1 MRILF
6 TLMIAVWALTSG
18 PVVAA
23 EVNYYDL
30 LSTDRVEAKQ
40 FIKKHRSWDGRG
52 TVIAVLDT
60 GVDMSVAGLL
70 KTSAGETKVVEARD
84 FSGQGVVH
92 LRSPSRGS
100 EGKESI
106 WKTGKGAVRGVDKLT
121 PSPLAKGLLLGFVE
135 EGKFRN
141 SAVSDIN
148 ANGKSDDR
156 FAIVAGEIEE
166 EGKKR
171 WVAWVD
177 TDADGHVDDEVMQ
190 EEFALHQK
198 HFFFK
203 SKAGE
208 RGDLT
213 MAVALHFEPA
223 RKEIVLHFADGAH
236 GTHVAG
242 IAAGYELFG
251 KRGFNGIAPG
261 AQVMSLKIGDNTLSG
276 GSTTTGSMKKAIEF
290 AGKYSQD
297 NKIPVIINM
306 SYGIG
311 TEKEGE
317 TDIDRTT
324 DSILRRYPLLSVAT
338 SAGNS
343 GPGLSTVGTPAGA
356 DLVFS
361 TGALL
366 TKANASTLYSAKIK
380 RDVLFYFSSRG
391 GELGKPDG
399 LAPGC
404 AASAVP
410 PWENW
415 VIMRGTSMASPQA
428 AGCLS
433 LVASAAVQSKEPL
446 PVLGT
451 LLARALRNSGQP
463 LKDYTLADQG
473 SGVVNVPAAWESY
486 RSLVKRSQ
494 RDVALGF
501 KVQGDCPSCP
511 DGHARAAFFRAGT
524 YLPKSPDSVSFTV
537 YPIFATSVEGKEKDA
552 YFETFDLTVERGD
565 WLEPSAKSIFFQGP
579 GSADVDVMLD
589 VDALKKPGIYD
600 SLIRATPRET
610 GKGRKN
616 GMFELWATVIVP
628 YVFDL
633 TNGFTRSWE
642 KVAQEPGEVD
652 RYFLRV
658 PEGAAS
664 MRVILAPVD
673 GRYTASRLTLFDPEG
688 HEFSVS
694 GPYANSVR
702 NSSATALIAKEKLT
716 PGIWEVVVMT
726 HYIARG
732 KSTYD
737 LDVEFSGFH
746 YEAPE
751 EILYDMGSPPRSV
764 FTIKSLF
771 DRAFEGRGRGGIY
784 GIYRRDEK
792 STKGDTIV
800 FNVTMEKEVATVK
813 LKLRMDNETYSR
825 FTDCAVTVLDDD
837 GGAVAKAGFSTHS
850 TALEIDNPK
859 VGVGRTTYTVQ
870 IRGGLVERSEEP
882 WAVEVEEFYQQ
893 TLSIPAKIWCDGFSA
908 FTLYPNRKYLCEFEL
923 QGQPTIAPS
932 GFVYYG
938 DIQFRNL
945 RTGRNDLIIPL
956 RLRVSE

>member
-1 MRILF
+1 MRNIG
-6 TLMIAVWALTSG
+6 TLVIVVWALTSW
-18 PVVAA
+18 PAA
-23 EVNYYDL
+23 AEEVNYYDL
-30 LSTDRVEAKQ
+30 LSTDRVGARE
-40 FIKKHRSWDGRG
+40 FVKKHAEWDGRG
-52 TVIAVLDT
+52 TVVAVLDT

-70 KTSAGETKVVEARD
+70 KTSAGETKVIEARD

-92 LRSPSRGS
+92 LRAPKQDR
-100 EGKESI
+100 EGEELV
-106 WKTGKGAVRGVDKLT
+106 WKTGKGAVRGVDRLT
-121 PSPLAKGLLLGFVE
+121 PAPPASSLLMGFVDE
-135 EGKFRN
+135 TKFKN
-141 SAVSDIN
+141 SSVSDLN
-148 ANGKSDDR
+148 ENGKSNDR

-166 EGKKR
+166 EGAKR

-177 TDADGHVDDEVMQ
+177 TDADGHVDDEAMQ
-190 EEFALHQK
+190 EEFGLHQK

-208 RGDLT
+208 RGGET
-213 MAVALHFEPA
+213 MAVALHFEPK
-223 RKEIVLHFADGAH
+223 RKEVSLHFADGAH

-242 IAAGYELFG
+242 IAAGFELFG

-276 GSTTTGSMKKAIEF
+276 GSTTTESMKKAIEF
-290 AGKYSQD
+290 AGKYSQEH
-297 NKIPVIINM
+297 KIPVIINM

-317 TDIDRTT
+317 TDIDRIV
-324 DSILRRYPLLSVAT
+324 DSLLQRYPLLSIAT

-366 TKANASTLYSAKIK
+366 TRANASSLYAAKIP
-380 RDVLFYFSSRG
+380 RDVIFYFSSRG

-433 LVASAAVQSKEPL
+433 LLASAAVQSEKPL
-446 PVLGT
+446 PVQGT
-451 LLARALRNSGQP
+451 LLARALRNGARP
-463 LKDYTLADQG
+463 LEGYQLADQG
-473 SGVVNVPAAWESY
+473 AGVIYVPAAWDSY
-486 RSLVKRSQ
+486 RSLVRRTQ
-494 RDVALGF
+494 RDLVLGY
-501 KVQGDCPSCP
+501 KVQADCPSCP
-511 DGHARAAFFRAGT
+511 DGRARAAFFRAGT
-524 YLPKSPDSVSFTV
+524 YIPQRPDPVTFSV
-537 YPIFATSVEGKEKDA
+537 YPVFAKDADKKEKDS
-552 YFETFDLTVERGD
+552 YFETFDLSVEQGE
-565 WLEPSAKSIFFQGP
+565 WLKPTAKALFFKGT
-579 GSADVDVMLD
+579 GSADVDVMLKPE
-589 VDALKKPGIYD
+589 ALKEPGIYD

-633 TNGFTRSWE
+633 TSGFSRRWE
-642 KVAQEPGEVD
+642 KITQDPGGVH
-652 RYFLRV
+652 RYFIRV

-664 MRVILAPVD
+664 LRVMLSPVD
-673 GRYTASRLTLFDPEG
+673 GRYTSSRLNIFDPEG
-688 HEFSVS
+688 HEFSTAKPFADSTRKQS
-694 GPYANSVR
+694 G
-702 NSSATALIAKEKLT
+702 TAIIAKDKLA

-726 HYIARG
+726 HYVARG
-732 KSTYD
+732 KSTYT
-737 LDVEFSGFH
+737 LEVEFSGFH

-751 EILYDMGSPPRSV
+751 EIQYDLGGSPRSV
-764 FTIKSLF
+764 FNVKSLF
-771 DRAFEGRGRGGIY
+771 DRAFEGRGRGGLY

-792 STKGDTIV
+792 STKGDRMV
-800 FNVTMEKEVATVK
+800 FNVTMDKDIATVK
-813 LKLRMDNETYSR
+813 LKFRMDRETYSR

-837 GGAVAKAGFSTHS
+837 GSAVARGGFSSRS
-850 TALEIDNPK
+850 TALEFDNPT
-859 VGVGRTTYTVQ
+859 VGTGKTTYTVQ
-870 IRGGLVERSEEP
+870 ILGGLAERGEEP
-882 WAVEVEEFYQQ
+882 WTVAVEEFYQRS
-893 TLSIPAKIWCDGFSA
+893 LSIPAKIWCDGFSV
-908 FTLYPNRKYLCEFEL
+908 FTLYPNRDYLCEFEL

-932 GFVYYG
+932 GFLYYG
-938 DIQFRNL
+938 DIQFRNS